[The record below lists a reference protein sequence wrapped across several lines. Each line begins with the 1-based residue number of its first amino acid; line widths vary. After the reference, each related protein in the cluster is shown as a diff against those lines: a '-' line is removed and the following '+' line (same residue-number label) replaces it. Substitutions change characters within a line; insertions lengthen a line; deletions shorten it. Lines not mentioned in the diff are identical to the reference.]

1 MTGGAQLTED
11 PAGRGLRAD
20 ARRNR
25 RKVIDAAR
33 ARFAED
39 GPDAQMDDIARDAG
53 VGVGTVYRHFPTK
66 GALLEELAADKI
78 NRLTARAHE
87 ALTAGDAGEAFFAYL
102 RRVGELHAADRTL
115 SEVVASGPGAF
126 PRLGSSLEA
135 LNAATDELLRRAQAA
150 GGVRPDAR
158 GADVAALMCGLGR
171 AVAAFGDQ
179 VSPQR
184 CAEIVIAGLRARPGR
199 QPR

>member
-39 GPDAQMDDIARDAG
+39 GPDAQIDDIARDAG

-66 GALLEELAADKI
+66 GALLEELAADNI
-78 NRLTARAHE
+78 RQLTAWAHE
-87 ALTAGDAGEAFFAYL
+87 ALAASDAGEAFCAYL
-102 RRVGELHAADRTL
+102 RRVGELHAADRML
-115 SEVVASGPGAF
+115 SEVVASGPDAF
-126 PRLGSSLEA
+126 PRLGPSLEA
-135 LNAATDELLRRAQAA
+135 LNAATAELLRRAQAA
-150 GGVRPDAR
+150 GTVRPDAR

-184 CAEIVIAGLRARPGR
+184 CAEIIIAGLCARP
-199 QPR
+199 PC

>member
-78 NRLTARAHE
+78 NRLTAWAHE

-126 PRLGSSLEA
+126 PRLAPDLGA
-135 LNAATDELLRRAQAA
+135 LNAVTSELLRRAQAA
-150 GGVRPDAR
+150 GAARPDAS

-179 VSPQR
+179 LSPQR
-184 CAEIVIAGLRARPGR
+184 YVEIVIAGLRAP
-199 QPR
+199 PVS

>member
-1 MTGGAQLTED
+1 MTGGEQLIED
-11 PAGRGLRAD
+11 SAERGLRAD

-39 GPDAQMDDIARDAG
+39 GPDAQIDDIARDAG

-66 GALLEELAADKI
+66 GALLEELAAAKI
-78 NRLTARAHE
+78 RQLTAWAHQ
-87 ALTAGDAGEAFFAYL
+87 ALAASDAGAAFCAYL
-102 RRVGELHAADRTL
+102 RRVGELHAADRML
-115 SEVVASGPGAF
+115 SEVVASGPDAF
-126 PRLGSSLEA
+126 PRMVPSLEA
-135 LNAATDELLRRAQAA
+135 LNVATGELLRRAQAA
-150 GGVRPDAR
+150 GAVRPDAR

-171 AVAAFGDQ
+171 AAAAFGDQ

-184 CAEIVIAGLRARPGR
+184 CAEIVIAGLRARPPG
-199 QPR
+199 